1 MLGDKISAVEAE
13 KAGMIYKYFPD
24 ETFYIEAE
32 KIAET
37 LADLPT
43 KGLAFTK
50 QALNL
55 SLEQTLDQ
63 QLQTEDDLQ
72 QKAAVTNDFR
82 EGVDAFLGKRKA
94 KFKGD

>member
-1 MLGDKISAVEAE
+1 MMLGDKIAAPEAE
-13 KAGMIYKYFPD
+13 KMGMIYKYFPD

-37 LADLPT
+37 LAELPT

-55 SLEQTLDQ
+55 SLEQNFEK
-63 QLQTEDDLQ
+63 QLANRRRSSAESRSHQ
-72 QKAAVTNDFR
+72 
-82 EGVDAFLGKRKA
+82 
-94 KFKGD
+94 